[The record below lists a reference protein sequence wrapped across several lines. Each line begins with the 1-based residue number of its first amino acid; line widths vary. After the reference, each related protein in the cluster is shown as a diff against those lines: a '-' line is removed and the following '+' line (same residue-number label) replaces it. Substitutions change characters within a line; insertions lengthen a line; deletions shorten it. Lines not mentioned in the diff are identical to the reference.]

1 MRKRRSSLRITLVL
15 VGTAALSACD
25 EGPRYVNR
33 DMYASAED
41 CRKDWGRP
49 DACQEAT
56 LGGHG
61 TGTQPIRTWYGPSY
75 GSDSGTARGSRA
87 IGVSSVSR
95 GGFGSS
101 AGFHSSGG

>member
-15 VGTAALSACD
+15 IGTAALSACD
-25 EGPRYVNR
+25 QGPRYTNR

-41 CRKDWGRP
+41 CQKDWGRP
-49 DACQEAT
+49 EACQETT
-56 LGGHG
+56 LGGQ
-61 TGTQPIRTWYGPSY
+61 GTQPVRTWYGPTY
-75 GSDSGTARGSRA
+75 ASDSGSARGSRA

-101 AGFHSSGG
+101 AGFHSIGG